1 MDKKRYNLLIPI
13 KIYKEL
19 TWIKSIT
26 GKTINS
32 ILIDAIIDYIK
43 DFKKEYRVLFENN
56 NKSSKG

>member
-19 TWIKSIT
+19 TWIKNIT